1 MERSVTFLSAMVWW
15 LLLSCADANFILM
28 FDSINIF
35 FWVHLACSHACL
47 CSSTPIAQIHCSQF
61 MVNSKL
67 GSWIQIISLKWLN
80 THPMSI
86 YSKIIDNFT
95 SLRQAGFLLKAPVI
109 RTDYLKDKYV
119 VLLNRKLLFMICQSN
134 EGIVLYSHAGQ
145 E

>member
-1 MERSVTFLSAMVWW
+1 
-15 LLLSCADANFILM
+15 
-28 FDSINIF
+28 
-35 FWVHLACSHACL
+35 
-47 CSSTPIAQIHCSQF
+47 
-61 MVNSKL
+61 
-67 GSWIQIISLKWLN
+67 
-80 THPMSI
+80 MSI